1 MNYGNQHEMD
11 RNGVLKKGLKKDSIE
26 GSTYLEPYLSITSS
40 TVWPLLLV
48 EPGENDRKTG
58 QHYPGN
64 DH

>member
-1 MNYGNQHEMD
+1 MD
-11 RNGVLKKGLKKDSIE
+11 RKWVLRKGLKKDSIE

-58 QHYPGN
+58 QHYPGK